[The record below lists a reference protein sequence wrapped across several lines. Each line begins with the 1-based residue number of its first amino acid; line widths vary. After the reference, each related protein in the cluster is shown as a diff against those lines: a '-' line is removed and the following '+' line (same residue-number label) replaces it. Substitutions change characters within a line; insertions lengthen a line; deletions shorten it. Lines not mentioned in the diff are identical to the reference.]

1 MSRVPCR
8 RTRHRH
14 RQRSSQRSRCHRP
27 QSARVRASPTSIRV
41 RTAARTAAGTA
52 PSRSSAQSHQRKLQ
66 GLRRGSHRVCSGR
79 RGGCQRGGRAAHL
92 HREQSGEHGG
102 AHARALLTSSAART
116 PAHARTRAHTHTRT
130 LARHARHARH
140 THTPCVSTAARRSR
154 LLEADVHA
162 QGPLT
167 SSANARTS
175 ANIFSPACEMVKRCL
190 SQRWWGNRARRSK
203 VATARCRGL
212 PWRRR
217 PGAWTTTRC
226 VQVARTLIS
235 EATRTG
241 AVLRKKKVMSF
252 SSRFPPA
259 AGVIRQRGTKEA
271 QQSPL

>member
-1 MSRVPCR
+1 MYRAVAHAIDTDKGRRKGLGAIVRSLRESGRAQRASGCARQRAPPRVP
-8 RTRHRH
+8 
-14 RQRSSQRSRCHRP
+14 P
-27 QSARVRASPTSIRV
+27 
-41 RTAARTAAGTA
+41 

-154 LLEADVHA
+154 LPEADVHA

>member
-1 MSRVPCR
+1 MYRAVAHAIDTDKGRRKGLGAIVRSLRESGRAQRASGCARQRAPPRVP
-8 RTRHRH
+8 
-14 RQRSSQRSRCHRP
+14 P
-27 QSARVRASPTSIRV
+27 
-41 RTAARTAAGTA
+41 

-92 HREQSGEHGG
+92 HREQSDEHGG

-241 AVLRKKKVMSF
+241 AVLRKKI